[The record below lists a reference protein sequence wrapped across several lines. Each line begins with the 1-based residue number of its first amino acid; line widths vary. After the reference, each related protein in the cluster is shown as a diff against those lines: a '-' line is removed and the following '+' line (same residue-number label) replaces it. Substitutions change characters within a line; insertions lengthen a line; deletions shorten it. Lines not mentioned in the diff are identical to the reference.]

1 MNLHQDKLIAV
12 VDPVWIG
19 HHPMYFARF
28 TISFL
33 RMGARVIALC
43 PDPDDARQEILRAS
57 EPSVRS
63 EIDSRVT
70 FLEIPHSERSMFGG
84 KFEGDPIRTAT
95 RWKKLGD
102 IIRHAE
108 RELGQQ
114 TDLVYF
120 PYIDAYLRFLPVSVA
135 PEILLGKKWAGL
147 YLRNHHFAGS
157 SFPKKTL
164 IHFAKGDSILRSE
177 SCLGVGVLDE
187 RFIPM
192 MENFIGRSV
201 TPFPD
206 FTDTSLPPD
215 RTNLASEVL
224 AKANGRKII
233 GMIGLERRKGILTL
247 LRCAELSLQQD
258 LPYYF
263 VCAGRIFPSEFSQEE
278 WSWISKLGAGDVP
291 NLHFDPNTGRL
302 PSESDFNSLFS
313 TFNIAWAAYENFQGS
328 SNTLAKAAA
337 FEIPCL
343 ASVNGCVGHRVSLH
357 QTGLTIPEGDHLRA
371 LEAIPLLLNEKDW
384 NGGSLEPRYSEFR
397 DQHSLGRLDLLLG
410 ELLAK
415 V

>member
-1 MNLHQDKLIAV
+1 MNDHHDKLIAV
-12 VDPVWIG
+12 VDPVWMG

-28 TISFL
+28 SVSFL
-33 RMGARVIALC
+33 RTGARVIALS
-43 PDPDDARQEILRAS
+43 PDPADARAEILRALD
-57 EPSVRS
+57 PSLRAQ
-63 EIDSRVT
+63 IDRVT

-84 KFEGDPIRTAT
+84 RFEGDPIRTAT

-102 IIRHAE
+102 IIRRAE
-108 RELGQQ
+108 QELGQP
-114 TDLVYF
+114 TNLVYF

-135 PEILLGKKWAGL
+135 PDILLGKKWAGL
-147 YLRNHHFAGS
+147 YLRNHHFGAS
-157 SFPKKTL
+157 SFPKRTL
-164 IHFAKGDSILRSE
+164 VHLAKGDSILRSE

-187 RFIPM
+187 RFIPL

-206 FTDTSLPPD
+206 FTDTSLPPE
-215 RTNLASEVL
+215 RTALAAEVL
-224 AKANGRKII
+224 AKAKSRKII

-247 LRCAELSLQQD
+247 LRCAELSLQNN

-263 VCAGRIFPSEFSQEE
+263 VCAGRIFPSEFSAEE
-278 WSWISKLGAGDVP
+278 WNWISKRGAGDIP

-302 PSESDFNSLFS
+302 PSELDFNSLFS
-313 TFNIAWAAYENFQGS
+313 TFDIAWAAYENFQGS

-343 ASVNGCVGHRVSLH
+343 ASENGCVGYRVARH

-371 LEAIPLLLNEKDW
+371 LDAIPLLLDARDW
-384 NGGSLEPRYSEFR
+384 NGSSLEPRYSAFR
-397 DQHSLGRLDLLLG
+397 DQHSLQRLDHLLG
-410 ELLAK
+410 ELLTK

>member
-1 MNLHQDKLIAV
+1 MTDHPDKLIAV

-28 TISFL
+28 TVSFL
-33 RMGARVIALC
+33 RMGARVIALS
-43 PDPDDARQEILRAS
+43 PDPADARAEILRALD
-57 EPSVRS
+57 PSQRS
-63 EIDSRVT
+63 QIERVT

-84 KFEGDPIRTAT
+84 RFEGDPIRTAT

-108 RELGQQ
+108 RELGQS

-147 YLRNHHFAGS
+147 YLRNHHFASS
-157 SFPKKTL
+157 SFPKRML
-164 IHFAKGDSILRSE
+164 VHLAKGDSILRSE

-192 MENFIGRSV
+192 MEDFIGQAV

-206 FTDTSLPPD
+206 FTDTSLPLEP
-215 RTNLASEVL
+215 TALAAEVL
-224 AKANGRKII
+224 KKADGRTII
-233 GMIGLERRKGILTL
+233 GMIGLERRKGIIAL
-247 LRCAELSLQQD
+247 LRCAEIARKEN

-263 VCAGRIFPSEFSQEE
+263 VCAGRISPSEFSEEE
-278 WSWISKLGAGDVP
+278 WNWMKSLGTGDIP

-302 PSESDFNSLFS
+302 PSEWDFNSLFS
-313 TFNIAWAAYENFQGS
+313 TFDIAWAAYEKFQGS

-343 ASVNGCVGHRVSLH
+343 ASENGCVGHRVTRH
-357 QTGLTIPEGDHLRA
+357 QTGLTIPEGDHLSA
-371 LEAIPLLLNEKDW
+371 LKAIPLLLNTTDW
-384 NGGSLEPRYSEFR
+384 DGNALEPRYAEFR
-397 DQHSLGRLDLLLG
+397 DQHSLQRLDLLLG